1 MGDDNMASQTITREK
16 VIELIDELP
25 AEILP
30 EAVQFV
36 EYLRFKANRSQAAPP
51 SENVLLAVINRRLPP
66 ADQARLDDL
75 RARNELG
82 TISDSERSELLA
94 FVERVEREDAERAEA
109 LVELARLRG
118 LPLATLIRELKIDS
132 NVI

>member
-1 MGDDNMASQTITREK
+1 MGDNNMASQTITREK

-30 EAVQFV
+30 EVVQFV

-51 SENVLLAVINRRLPP
+51 SENVLLAVIKRRLPP
-66 ADQARLDDL
+66 ADQARPDHR

-118 LPLATLIRELKIDS
+118 L
-132 NVI
+132 